1 MIYMPPHFNVADRA
15 NQLAVM
21 RAHPFATLVSIAA
34 GEPAFTHA
42 PLVVEERGE
51 GLVLLGHLSIA
62 NPHWRSWSADQA
74 VTAIFH
80 GPNGY
85 ISPRWY
91 TVREAVPTWNYIAVH
106 AQGRLATVQDSE
118 GKERILKALIDVHDV
133 GYRAQWDELDLEFRE
148 KMKRGIVGFE
158 IAVERVDGK
167 FKLSQN
173 RGAQDKANVLAAME
187 QGGAG
192 EQGLAEWMKRLGVG
206 VA

>member
-1 MIYMPPHFNVADRA
+1 MIYMPPHFTNPDRA
-15 NQLAVM
+15 SQLAVM
-21 RAHPFATLVSIAA
+21 RAYPFVTLVSIAA
-34 GEPAFTHA
+34 GEPTFTHA
-42 PLVVEERGE
+42 PVVAQERGDAI
-51 GLVLLGHLSIA
+51 VLLGHVAIA
-62 NPHWRSWSADQA
+62 NPHWRSWSADQP

-91 TVREAVPTWNYIAVH
+91 TIREAVPTWNYITVH
-106 AQGRLATVQDSE
+106 AQGRLATVQDSA
-118 GKERILKALIDVHDV
+118 GKERILKALIHVHDGAYSV
-133 GYRAQWDELDLEFRE
+133 QWDELGEEFRE

-158 IAVERVDGK
+158 IAVERIDGK

-173 RGAQDKANVLAAME
+173 RAPQDKANVLAAME

-192 EQGLAEWMKRLGVG
+192 ERALADWMKRLGIG